1 MILGCEP
8 MSLNAIKNSWLYL
21 TWITPDRQLKALDAM
36 KSLELWMSYYEKLQ
50 VVVDMGDSQS

>member
-1 MILGCEP
+1 

-50 VVVDMGDSQS
+50 VVVDMGDS